1 MRLLIASLWMWF
13 LPMALAQNGAGTAS
27 GTARPV
33 PKLVLT
39 NSLDAFTT
47 PAARIPTNA
56 ASAGPATALKPA
68 TTSPSVTTN
77 AQGEAIWAEGDG
89 IRITASAV
97 GAKVSR
103 AVAEAAAAGRSLSD
117 RDLNALRGRTLDT
130 LIFVQLVLRRAD
142 QGDTNRALFES
153 KSRIDGMIK
162 NAPSA
167 DTFFRTLAQAGYT
180 EESFRKEKFEEALV
194 VNIIDREVKHRI
206 RIPDSDIQAFY
217 DSDDTRWKKPDQ
229 VKASQIFFATINPEN
244 REKLAADVIETKR
257 KKAEEALAQVKA
269 GTNFTTLARQVS
281 EDPSSRER
289 GGEYVFQ
296 KGQMFPEFEKAVWD
310 LKPGSLHDQVVATQF
325 GFHVFKKL
333 EDVPAR
339 VIPLAEVSDQIREVL
354 IQREMEV
361 RIPEYGD
368 RLRAE
373 AHVKLLPGAP
383 QPFQP

>member
-1 MRLLIASLWMWF
+1 MRLLIASLWMWL
-13 LPMALAQNGAGTAS
+13 LPMALAQTAAAAS
-27 GTARPV
+27 SAPARPA

-47 PAARIPTNA
+47 PTP
-56 ASAGPATALKPA
+56 KPA
-68 TTSPSVTTN
+68 AESVAAPAPKISTVNTN
-77 AQGEAIWAEGDG
+77 GEAVWAEGEG
-89 IRITASAV
+89 IRITASQV

-103 AVAEAAAAGRSLSD
+103 TVAEAAAAGRTLSD
-117 RDLNALRGRTLDT
+117 RDINALRGRTLDT
-130 LIFVQLVLRRAD
+130 MIFVQLVLRRAD
-142 QGDTNRALFES
+142 KGDTNRALFES

-162 NAPSA
+162 NAPSPEA
-167 DTFFRTLAQAGYT
+167 FFRTLSQAGYT
-180 EESFRKEKFEEALV
+180 EESFRREKFEEALV
-194 VNIIDREVKHRI
+194 VNIIDREVKHRV
-206 RIPDSDIQAFY
+206 RIPDSDIQAYY
-217 DSDDTRWKKPDQ
+217 DADDTRWKKPDQ
-229 VKASQIFFATINPEN
+229 VKAAQIFFATINPEN
-244 REKLAADVIETKR
+244 REKLPADIIETKR
-257 KKAEEALAQVKA
+257 RKAEEALAQVKA
-269 GTNFTTLARQVS
+269 GTNFATLARQVS
-281 EDPSSRER
+281 EDPTSRER

-310 LKPGSLHDQVVATQF
+310 LKPGSLHGEVVSTQF

-368 RLRAE
+368 RLRNE
-373 AHVKLLPGAP
+373 ARVRLLPGAP

>member
-1 MRLLIASLWMWF
+1 MRLLIASLWMWL
-13 LPMALAQNGAGTAS
+13 LPMALAQTGAAGAS
-27 GTARPV
+27 SAPARPT

-47 PAARIPTNA
+47 PAP
-56 ASAGPATALKPA
+56 KPA
-68 TTSPSVTTN
+68 AEPVTAPAPKISTVNTN
-77 AQGEAIWAEGDG
+77 GEAVWAEGQG
-89 IRITASAV
+89 IRITASQV
-97 GAKVSR
+97 SAKVSR
-103 AVAEAAAAGRSLSD
+103 TVAEAAAAGRTLSD
-117 RDLNALRGRTLDT
+117 RDINALRGRTLDT
-130 LIFVQLVLRRAD
+130 MIFVQLVLRRAD

-153 KSRIDGMIK
+153 KSRVDGMIK
-162 NAPSA
+162 NAPSPEA
-167 DTFFRTLAQAGYT
+167 FFRTLSQAGYT

-206 RIPDSDIQAFY
+206 RIPDSDIQGFY
-217 DSDDTRWKKPDQ
+217 DSDDNRWKKPDQ
-229 VKASQIFFATINPEN
+229 VKAAQIFFATINPET
-244 REKLAADVIETKR
+244 REKLPADVIETKR

-269 GTNFTTLARQVS
+269 GTNFATLARQVS
-281 EDPSSRER
+281 EDPTSRER
-289 GGEYVFQ
+289 GGEYIFQ

-310 LKPGSLHDQVVATQF
+310 VKPGTLHGEVVATQF

-339 VIPLAEVSDQIREVL
+339 VIPLAEVSEQIREVL

-373 AHVKLLPGAP
+373 AKVKLLPGAP

>member
-1 MRLLIASLWMWF
+1 MWLLPIG
-13 LPMALAQNGAGTAS
+13 LAQNGTTPPTAS
-27 GTARPV
+27 GRPV

-39 NSLDAFTT
+39 NSLDAFTA
-47 PAARIPTNA
+47 PAARAPSTA
-56 ASAGPATALKPA
+56 ASTAAATS
-68 TTSPSVTTN
+68 TSKVQTVSTNGESV
-77 AQGEAIWAEGDG
+77 WAEGDG
-89 IRITASAV
+89 LRITASAV
-97 GAKVSR
+97 SAKVSR
-103 AVAEAAAAGRSLSD
+103 SIAEAAAAGRSLSD
-117 RDLNALRGRTLDT
+117 RDLTALRGRTLDT

-142 QGDTNRALFES
+142 QGDTNRALFET

-167 DTFFRTLAQAGYT
+167 DAFFRTLAQAGYT

-194 VNIIDREVKHRI
+194 VNIIDREVKNRI
-206 RIPDSDIQAFY
+206 RIPDSEIQGYY

-229 VKASQIFFATINPEN
+229 VKAAQIFFATINAEN
-244 REKLAADVIETKR
+244 REKLPTDVIEAKK
-257 KKAEEALAQVKA
+257 KKAEETLAQLQA
-269 GTNFTTLARQVS
+269 GTNFTTLAKQIS
-281 EDPSSRER
+281 EDPTSRER

-296 KGQMFPEFEKAVWD
+296 KGQMFPEFEKSVWD
-310 LKPGSLHDQVVATQF
+310 LKPGTLHSQVVTTQF

-333 EDVPAR
+333 EEVPAR
-339 VIPLAEVSDQIREVL
+339 IIPLAEVTEQIRDL
-354 IQREMEV
+354 MIQRDMEV

>member
-1 MRLLIASLWMWF
+1 MRLLIASLWMWL
-13 LPMALAQNGAGTAS
+13 LPMGWAQGSAAPPAAS
-27 GTARPV
+27 GRPA
-33 PKLVLT
+33 PKLILT
-39 NSLDAFTT
+39 NSLDAFTA
-47 PAARIPTNA
+47 PAARTNSLTNA
-56 ASAGPATALKPA
+56 
-68 TTSPSVTTN
+68 PSVLPPKTSAVSTN
-77 AQGEAIWAEGDG
+77 GEAVWASGDG

-142 QGDTNRALFES
+142 KSDTNRALFES

-162 NAPSA
+162 NAPSPEV
-167 DTFFRTLAQAGYT
+167 FFRTLAQAGLT
-180 EESFRKEKFEEALV
+180 EETFRQEKFEEALV
-194 VNIIDREVKHRI
+194 VNIIDREVKNRI
-206 RIPDSDIQAFY
+206 RIPDSDIQGYY
-217 DSDDTRWKKPDQ
+217 DSDSSRWKKPDQ
-229 VKASQIFFATINPEN
+229 VKAAQIFFATINPEN
-244 REKLAADVIETKR
+244 REKLPADVIESKR
-257 KKAEEALAQVKA
+257 KKAEEALVQLQA
-269 GTNFTTLARQVS
+269 GTNFATLAKQVS
-281 EDPSSRER
+281 EDPTSRDR
-289 GGEYVFQ
+289 GGEYLFQ

-310 LKPGSLHDQVVATQF
+310 LKPGTLHTQVVSTQF
-325 GFHVFKKL
+325 GFHLFKKL

-339 VIPLAEVSDQIREVL
+339 VIPMAEVADQIREMMV
-354 IQREMEV
+354 QREMDV

>member
-1 MRLLIASLWMWF
+1 MRLLIASLWMWL
-13 LPMALAQNGAGTAS
+13 LPIGLAQNGSTPPSATG
-27 GTARPV
+27 RPV

-39 NSLDAFTT
+39 NSLDAFTA
-47 PAARIPTNA
+47 PAARAPSTPASTAA
-56 ASAGPATALKPA
+56 AS
-68 TTSPSVTTN
+68 TTN
-77 AQGEAIWAEGDG
+77 QVSTLSTNGESVWAEGDG
-89 IRITASAV
+89 LRITASAV
-97 GAKVSR
+97 NAKVSR
-103 AVAEAAAAGRSLSD
+103 SFAEAAAAGRSLSD
-117 RDLNALRGRTLDT
+117 RDLTALRGRTLDT

-142 QGDTNRALFES
+142 QGDTNRALFET

-167 DTFFRTLAQAGYT
+167 DAFFRTLAQAGYT

-194 VNIIDREVKHRI
+194 VNIIDREVKNRI
-206 RIPDSDIQAFY
+206 RIPDSDIQGYY
-217 DSDDTRWKKPDQ
+217 DSDDSRWKKPDQ
-229 VKASQIFFATINPEN
+229 VKAAQIFFATINPEN
-244 REKLAADVIETKR
+244 REKLPADVIEAKK
-257 KKAEEALAQVKA
+257 KKAEETLAQVQA
-269 GTNFTTLARQVS
+269 GTNFATLAKQVS

-296 KGQMFPEFEKAVWD
+296 KTQMFPEFEQAVWN
-310 LKPGSLHDQVVATQF
+310 LKPGTLHSQVVTTQF

-333 EDVPAR
+333 DDVPAR
-339 VIPLAEVSDQIREVL
+339 VIPMAEVTEQIREL
-354 IQREMEV
+354 MIQREMEV

>member
-1 MRLLIASLWMWF
+1 MRLLIASLWMW
-13 LPMALAQNGAGTAS
+13 LLLMALAQTGSAGASSAP
-27 GTARPV
+27 ARPT

-47 PAARIPTNA
+47 PAP
-56 ASAGPATALKPA
+56 KPA
-68 TTSPSVTTN
+68 AEPVAAPAPKISTVNTN
-77 AQGEAIWAEGDG
+77 GEAVWAEGQG
-89 IRITASAV
+89 IRITASQV
-97 GAKVSR
+97 SAKVSR
-103 AVAEAAAAGRSLSD
+103 TVAEAAAAGRTLSD
-117 RDLNALRGRTLDT
+117 RDINALRGRTLDT
-130 LIFVQLVLRRAD
+130 MIFVQLVLRRAD

-153 KSRIDGMIK
+153 KSRVDGMIK
-162 NAPSA
+162 NAPSPEA
-167 DTFFRTLAQAGYT
+167 FFRTLSQAGYT

-206 RIPDSDIQAFY
+206 RIPDSDIQGFY
-217 DSDDTRWKKPDQ
+217 DSDDNRWKKPDQ
-229 VKASQIFFATINPEN
+229 VKAAQIFFATINPET
-244 REKLAADVIETKR
+244 REKLPADVIETKR

-269 GTNFTTLARQVS
+269 GTNFATLARQVS
-281 EDPSSRER
+281 EDPTSRER

-310 LKPGSLHDQVVATQF
+310 VKPGSLHDQVVATQF

-373 AHVKLLPGAP
+373 AKVKLLPGAP

>member
-1 MRLLIASLWMWF
+1 MRLLIASLWMWL
-13 LPMALAQNGAGTAS
+13 LPMVLAQTGSTPPSATG
-27 GTARPV
+27 RPV

-39 NSLDAFTT
+39 NSLDAFTA
-47 PAARIPTNA
+47 PAARAPSTPDTTAA
-56 ASAGPATALKPA
+56 AS
-68 TTSPSVTTN
+68 TTN
-77 AQGEAIWAEGDG
+77 QVSTLSTNGESVWAEGDG
-89 IRITASAV
+89 LRITASAV
-97 GAKVSR
+97 NAKVSR
-103 AVAEAAAAGRSLSD
+103 SFAEAAAAGRSLSD
-117 RDLNALRGRTLDT
+117 RDLTALRGRTLDT

-142 QGDTNRALFES
+142 QGDTNRALFET

-167 DTFFRTLAQAGYT
+167 DAFFRTLAQAGYT

-194 VNIIDREVKHRI
+194 VNIIDREVKNRI
-206 RIPDSDIQAFY
+206 RIPDSDIQGYY
-217 DSDDTRWKKPDQ
+217 DSDDSRWKKPDQ
-229 VKASQIFFATINPEN
+229 VKAAQIFFATINPEN
-244 REKLAADVIETKR
+244 REKLPADVIEAKK
-257 KKAEEALAQVKA
+257 KKAEEALAQVQA
-269 GTNFTTLARQVS
+269 GTNFATLAKQVS

-296 KGQMFPEFEKAVWD
+296 KTQMFPEFEQAVWN
-310 LKPGSLHDQVVATQF
+310 LKPGTLHSQVVTTQF

-333 EDVPAR
+333 DDVPAR
-339 VIPLAEVSDQIREVL
+339 VIPMAEVTEQIREL
-354 IQREMEV
+354 MIQREMEV

>member
-1 MRLLIASLWMWF
+1 MRLLIASLWMWL
-13 LPMALAQNGAGTAS
+13 LPIGLAQNGSTPPSATG
-27 GTARPV
+27 RPV

-39 NSLDAFTT
+39 NSLDAFTA
-47 PAARIPTNA
+47 PAARAPSTPDTTAA
-56 ASAGPATALKPA
+56 ASTRSQVSTVSTNGE
-68 TTSPSVTTN
+68 SV
-77 AQGEAIWAEGDG
+77 WAEGDG
-89 IRITASAV
+89 LRITASAV
-97 GAKVSR
+97 NAKVSR
-103 AVAEAAAAGRSLSD
+103 SFAEAAAAGRSLSD
-117 RDLNALRGRTLDT
+117 RDLTALRGRTLDT

-142 QGDTNRALFES
+142 QGDTNRALFET

-167 DTFFRTLAQAGYT
+167 DAFFRTLAQAGYT

-194 VNIIDREVKHRI
+194 VNIIDREVKNRI
-206 RIPDSDIQAFY
+206 RIPDSDIQGYY
-217 DSDDTRWKKPDQ
+217 DSDDSRWKKPDQ
-229 VKASQIFFATINPEN
+229 VKAAQIFFATINPEN
-244 REKLAADVIETKR
+244 REKLPADVIEAKK
-257 KKAEEALAQVKA
+257 KKAEEALAQVQA
-269 GTNFTTLARQVS
+269 GTNFATLAKQVS

-296 KGQMFPEFEKAVWD
+296 KTQMFPEFEQAVWN
-310 LKPGSLHDQVVATQF
+310 LKPGTLHSQVVTTQF

-333 EDVPAR
+333 DDVPAR
-339 VIPLAEVSDQIREVL
+339 VIPMAEVTEQIREL
-354 IQREMEV
+354 MIQREMEV

>member
-1 MRLLIASLWMWF
+1 MRLLIASLWMWL
-13 LPMALAQNGAGTAS
+13 LPIGLAQNGTTPATAS
-27 GTARPV
+27 GRPV

-39 NSLDAFTT
+39 NSLDAFTA
-47 PAARIPTNA
+47 PAARAPSTAAPTA
-56 ASAGPATALKPA
+56 AATS
-68 TTSPSVTTN
+68 TSQVSTLSTNGESV
-77 AQGEAIWAEGDG
+77 WAEGDG
-89 IRITASAV
+89 LRITASAV
-97 GAKVSR
+97 SAKVSR
-103 AVAEAAAAGRSLSD
+103 AVAEAAASGRSLSD
-117 RDLNALRGRTLDT
+117 RDLTALRGRTLDT

-142 QGDTNRALFES
+142 QGDTNRALFET

-167 DTFFRTLAQAGYT
+167 DAFFRTLAQAGYT

-194 VNIIDREVKHRI
+194 VNIIDREVKNRI
-206 RIPDSDIQAFY
+206 RIPDSDIQGYY
-217 DSDDTRWKKPDQ
+217 DSDDSRWKKPDQ
-229 VKASQIFFATINPEN
+229 VKAAQIFFATINPEN
-244 REKLAADVIETKR
+244 REKLPADVIEAKK
-257 KKAEEALAQVKA
+257 KKAEEALAQVQA
-269 GTNFTTLARQVS
+269 GTNFATLAKQVS

-296 KGQMFPEFEKAVWD
+296 KTQMFPEFEQAVWN
-310 LKPGSLHDQVVATQF
+310 LKPGTLHSQVVTTQF

-333 EDVPAR
+333 DDVPAR
-339 VIPLAEVSDQIREVL
+339 VIPMAEVTEQIREL
-354 IQREMEV
+354 MIQREMEV

>member
-1 MRLLIASLWMWF
+1 MRLLIASLWMWL
-13 LPMALAQNGAGTAS
+13 LPIGLAQNGSTPPSAKG
-27 GTARPV
+27 RPV

-39 NSLDAFTT
+39 NSLDAFTA
-47 PAARIPTNA
+47 PAARAPSTPDTTAA
-56 ASAGPATALKPA
+56 ASTRSQVSTVSTNGE
-68 TTSPSVTTN
+68 SV
-77 AQGEAIWAEGDG
+77 WAEGDG
-89 IRITASAV
+89 LRITASAV
-97 GAKVSR
+97 NAKVSR
-103 AVAEAAAAGRSLSD
+103 SFAEAAAAGRSLSD
-117 RDLNALRGRTLDT
+117 RDLTALRGRTLDT

-142 QGDTNRALFES
+142 QGDTNRALFET

-167 DTFFRTLAQAGYT
+167 DAFFRTLAQAGYT

-194 VNIIDREVKHRI
+194 VNIIDREVKNRI
-206 RIPDSDIQAFY
+206 RIPDSDIQGYY
-217 DSDDTRWKKPDQ
+217 DSDDSRWKKPDQ
-229 VKASQIFFATINPEN
+229 VKAAQIFFATINPEN
-244 REKLAADVIETKR
+244 REKLPADVIEAKK
-257 KKAEEALAQVKA
+257 KKAEEALAQVQA
-269 GTNFTTLARQVS
+269 GTNFATLAKQVS

-296 KGQMFPEFEKAVWD
+296 KTQMFPEFEQAVWN
-310 LKPGSLHDQVVATQF
+310 LKPGTLHSQVVTTQF

-333 EDVPAR
+333 DDVPAR
-339 VIPLAEVSDQIREVL
+339 VIPMAEVTEQIREL
-354 IQREMEV
+354 MIQREMEV

>member
-1 MRLLIASLWMWF
+1 MRLLIASLWMWL
-13 LPMALAQNGAGTAS
+13 LPIGLAQNSSTPPSATG
-27 GTARPV
+27 RPV

-39 NSLDAFTT
+39 NSLDAFTA
-47 PAARIPTNA
+47 PAARAPSTPASTAA
-56 ASAGPATALKPA
+56 AS
-68 TTSPSVTTN
+68 TTSQVSTLSTNGESV
-77 AQGEAIWAEGDG
+77 WAEGDG
-89 IRITASAV
+89 LRITASAV
-97 GAKVSR
+97 SAKVSR
-103 AVAEAAAAGRSLSD
+103 AVAEAAASGRSLSD
-117 RDLNALRGRTLDT
+117 RDLTALRGRTLDT

-142 QGDTNRALFES
+142 QGDTNRALFET

-167 DTFFRTLAQAGYT
+167 DAFFRTLAQAGYT

-194 VNIIDREVKHRI
+194 VNIIDREVKNRI
-206 RIPDSDIQAFY
+206 RIPDSDIQGYY
-217 DSDDTRWKKPDQ
+217 DSDDSRWKKPDQ
-229 VKASQIFFATINPEN
+229 VKAAQIFFATINPEN
-244 REKLAADVIETKR
+244 REKLPADVIEAKK
-257 KKAEEALAQVKA
+257 KKAEEALAQVQA
-269 GTNFTTLARQVS
+269 GTNFATLAKQVS

-296 KGQMFPEFEKAVWD
+296 KTQMFPEFEQAVWN
-310 LKPGSLHDQVVATQF
+310 LKPGTLHSQVVTTQF

-333 EDVPAR
+333 DDVPAR
-339 VIPLAEVSDQIREVL
+339 VIPMAEVTEQIREL
-354 IQREMEV
+354 MIQREMEV

>member
-1 MRLLIASLWMWF
+1 MRLLIACLWMGL
-13 LPMALAQNGAGTAS
+13 LPMGWAQTGAPTS
-27 GTARPV
+27 PTTARPV

-39 NSLDAFTT
+39 NSLDAFTAPAPRAASNT
-47 PAARIPTNA
+47 PPAAPPPVSGVSTN
-56 ASAGPATALKPA
+56 
-68 TTSPSVTTN
+68 
-77 AQGEAIWAEGDG
+77 GEAVWAEGDG

-97 GAKVSR
+97 AAKVSR
-103 AVAEAAAAGRSLSD
+103 AMAEAAAAGRTLSD

-142 QGDTNRALFES
+142 KGDTNRALFES

-162 NAPSA
+162 NAPSPEV
-167 DTFFRTLAQAGYT
+167 FFKTLAQAGYT

-194 VNIIDREVKHRI
+194 VNIIDREVKHRV
-206 RIPDSDIQAFY
+206 RIPDSDIKAFY

-229 VKASQIFFATINPEN
+229 VKAAQIFFATINPEN
-244 REKLAADVIETKR
+244 REKLAADVIEAKR

-269 GTNFTTLARQVS
+269 GTNFATLARQVS
-281 EDPSSRER
+281 EDPTSRDR
-289 GGEYVFQ
+289 GGDYIFQ
-296 KGQMFPEFEKAVWD
+296 KGQMFPEFEKTVWD
-310 LKPGSLHDQVVATQF
+310 LKPGTLHDQVVSTQF
-325 GFHVFKKL
+325 GFHIFKKL

-373 AHVKLLPGAP
+373 AHVKLLPGSP

>member
-1 MRLLIASLWMWF
+1 MRLLIASIWMWL
-13 LPMALAQNGAGTAS
+13 LPMVLAQNSAVPPSAS
-27 GTARPV
+27 GRPT

-39 NSLDAFTT
+39 NSMDAFTA
-47 PAARIPTNA
+47 PAARNTSNTNTSAALPPTI
-56 ASAGPATALKPA
+56 SAV
-68 TTSPSVTTN
+68 STN
-77 AQGEAIWAEGDG
+77 GEAVWATGDG

-117 RDLNALRGRTLDT
+117 RDLNVLRGRTLDT

-142 QGDTNRALFES
+142 QSDTNRALFES
-153 KSRIDGMIK
+153 KSRIDGIIK
-162 NAPSA
+162 SAPSPEV
-167 DTFFRTLAQAGYT
+167 FFRTLAQAGLT
-180 EESFRKEKFEEALV
+180 EETFRQEKFEEALT
-194 VNIIDREVKHRI
+194 VNIIDREVKNRI
-206 RIPDSDIQAFY
+206 RIPDSDIQGY
-217 DSDDTRWKKPDQ
+217 YESDSSRWKKPDQ
-229 VKASQIFFATINPEN
+229 VKAAQIFFASINPVN
-244 REKLAADVIETKR
+244 REKLPADVIEAKR
-257 KKAEEALAQVKA
+257 KKAEEALAQLQA
-269 GTNFTTLARQVS
+269 GTNFSTLAKQVS
-281 EDPSSRER
+281 EDPTSRER

-310 LKPGSLHDQVVATQF
+310 LKPGTLHAQVVSTQF
-325 GFHVFKKL
+325 GFHLFKKL

-339 VIPLAEVSDQIREVL
+339 VIPMAEVADQIREMMV
-354 IQREMEV
+354 QREMDV

>member
-1 MRLLIASLWMWF
+1 MRLLIASLWMWL
-13 LPMALAQNGAGTAS
+13 LPIGLAQNSSTPPSATG
-27 GTARPV
+27 RPV

-39 NSLDAFTT
+39 NSLDAFTA
-47 PAARIPTNA
+47 PAARAPSTPDTTAA
-56 ASAGPATALKPA
+56 AS
-68 TTSPSVTTN
+68 TTN
-77 AQGEAIWAEGDG
+77 QVSTLSTNGESVWAEGDG
-89 IRITASAV
+89 LRITASAV
-97 GAKVSR
+97 NAKVSR
-103 AVAEAAAAGRSLSD
+103 SFAEAAAAGRSLSD
-117 RDLNALRGRTLDT
+117 RDLTALRGRTLDT

-142 QGDTNRALFES
+142 QGDTNRALFET

-167 DTFFRTLAQAGYT
+167 DAFFRTLAQAGYT

-194 VNIIDREVKHRI
+194 VNIIDREVKNRI
-206 RIPDSDIQAFY
+206 RIPDSDIQGYY
-217 DSDDTRWKKPDQ
+217 DSDDSRWKKPDQ
-229 VKASQIFFATINPEN
+229 VKAAQIFFATINPEN
-244 REKLAADVIETKR
+244 REKLPADVIEAKN
-257 KKAEEALAQVKA
+257 KKAEEALAQVQA
-269 GTNFTTLARQVS
+269 GTNFATLAKQVS

-296 KGQMFPEFEKAVWD
+296 KTQMFPEFEQAVWS
-310 LKPGSLHDQVVATQF
+310 LKPGTLHTQVVTTQF

-339 VIPLAEVSDQIREVL
+339 VIPMAEVTEQIREL
-354 IQREMEV
+354 MIQREMEV

>member
-1 MRLLIASLWMWF
+1 MRLLIASLWMWL
-13 LPMALAQNGAGTAS
+13 LPIGLAQNGSTPPSATG
-27 GTARPV
+27 RPV

-39 NSLDAFTT
+39 NSLDAFTA
-47 PAARIPTNA
+47 PAARAPSTPDTTAA
-56 ASAGPATALKPA
+56 AS
-68 TTSPSVTTN
+68 TSSQISTVSTNGESV
-77 AQGEAIWAEGDG
+77 WAEGDG
-89 IRITASAV
+89 LRITASAV
-97 GAKVSR
+97 NAKVSR
-103 AVAEAAAAGRSLSD
+103 SFAEAAAAGRSLSD
-117 RDLNALRGRTLDT
+117 RDLTALRGRTLDT

-142 QGDTNRALFES
+142 QGDTNRALFET

-167 DTFFRTLAQAGYT
+167 DAFFRTLAQAGYT

-194 VNIIDREVKHRI
+194 VNIIDREVKNRI
-206 RIPDSDIQAFY
+206 RIPDSDIQGYY
-217 DSDDTRWKKPDQ
+217 DSDDSRWKKPDQ
-229 VKASQIFFATINPEN
+229 VKAAQIFFATINPEN
-244 REKLAADVIETKR
+244 REKLPADVIEAKK
-257 KKAEEALAQVKA
+257 KKAEEALAQVQA
-269 GTNFTTLARQVS
+269 GTNFATLAKQVS

-296 KGQMFPEFEKAVWD
+296 KTQMFPEFEQAVWN
-310 LKPGSLHDQVVATQF
+310 LKPGTLHSQVVTTQF

-333 EDVPAR
+333 DDVPAR
-339 VIPLAEVSDQIREVL
+339 VIPMAEVTEQIREL
-354 IQREMEV
+354 MIQREMEV

>member
-1 MRLLIASLWMWF
+1 MRLLIASLWMWL
-13 LPMALAQNGAGTAS
+13 LPIGLAQNSSTPPSATG
-27 GTARPV
+27 RPV

-39 NSLDAFTT
+39 NSLDAFTA
-47 PAARIPTNA
+47 PAARAPSTPDTTAA
-56 ASAGPATALKPA
+56 AS
-68 TTSPSVTTN
+68 TSSQISTVSTNGESV
-77 AQGEAIWAEGDG
+77 WAEGDG
-89 IRITASAV
+89 LRITASAV
-97 GAKVSR
+97 NAKVSR
-103 AVAEAAAAGRSLSD
+103 SFAEAAAAGRSLSD
-117 RDLNALRGRTLDT
+117 RDLTALRGRTLDT

-142 QGDTNRALFES
+142 QGDTNRALFET

-167 DTFFRTLAQAGYT
+167 DAFFRTLAQAGYT

-194 VNIIDREVKHRI
+194 VNIIDREVKNRI
-206 RIPDSDIQAFY
+206 RIPDSDIQGYY
-217 DSDDTRWKKPDQ
+217 DSDDSRWKKPDQ
-229 VKASQIFFATINPEN
+229 VKAAQIFFATINPEN
-244 REKLAADVIETKR
+244 REKLPADVIEAKK
-257 KKAEEALAQVKA
+257 KKAEEALAQVQA
-269 GTNFTTLARQVS
+269 GTNFATLAKQVS

-296 KGQMFPEFEKAVWD
+296 KTQMFPEFEQAVWN
-310 LKPGSLHDQVVATQF
+310 LKPGTLHSQVVTTQF

-339 VIPLAEVSDQIREVL
+339 VIPMAEVTEQIREL
-354 IQREMEV
+354 MIQREMEV

>member
-1 MRLLIASLWMWF
+1 MRLLIASLWMWL
-13 LPMALAQNGAGTAS
+13 LPLALAQTGATPPTAS
-27 GTARPV
+27 GRPV

-39 NSLDAFTT
+39 NSLDAFT
-47 PAARIPTNA
+47 
-56 ASAGPATALKPA
+56 GPATRIPPA
-68 TTSPSVTTN
+68 TPPVAETSTISKVPTVSTNGESV
-77 AQGEAIWAEGDG
+77 WAEGDG
-89 IRITASAV
+89 LRITASAV
-97 GAKVSR
+97 SAKVSR

-142 QGDTNRALFES
+142 QGDTNRALFET

-194 VNIIDREVKHRI
+194 VNIIDREVKNRI
-206 RIPDSDIQAFY
+206 RIPDSDIQGYY

-229 VKASQIFFATINPEN
+229 VKAAQIFFATINPET
-244 REKLAADVIETKR
+244 REKLPADVIEAKK
-257 KKAEEALAQVKA
+257 KKAEEALTQLQA
-269 GTNFTTLARQVS
+269 GTNFAALAKQVS

-296 KGQMFPEFEKAVWD
+296 KGQMFPEFEKAVWEA
-310 LKPGSLHDQVVATQF
+310 KPGTLHGEVVATQF

-339 VIPLAEVSDQIREVL
+339 VIPLAEVSDQIREMM

-373 AHVKLLPGAP
+373 AHVKLQPGAP

>member
-1 MRLLIASLWMWF
+1 MRLLIASLWMWL
-13 LPMALAQNGAGTAS
+13 LPIGLAQNSSTPPSATG
-27 GTARPV
+27 RPV

-39 NSLDAFTT
+39 NSLDAFTA
-47 PAARIPTNA
+47 PAARAPSTPDTTAA
-56 ASAGPATALKPA
+56 AS
-68 TTSPSVTTN
+68 TSSQVSTVSTNGESV
-77 AQGEAIWAEGDG
+77 WAEGDG
-89 IRITASAV
+89 LRITASAV
-97 GAKVSR
+97 NAKVSR
-103 AVAEAAAAGRSLSD
+103 SFAEAAAAGRSLSD
-117 RDLNALRGRTLDT
+117 RDLTALRGRTLDT

-142 QGDTNRALFES
+142 QGDTNRALFET

-167 DTFFRTLAQAGYT
+167 DAFFRTLAQAGYT

-194 VNIIDREVKHRI
+194 VNIIDREVKNRI
-206 RIPDSDIQAFY
+206 RIPDSDIQGYY
-217 DSDDTRWKKPDQ
+217 DSDDSRWKKPDQ
-229 VKASQIFFATINPEN
+229 VKAAQIFFATINPEN
-244 REKLAADVIETKR
+244 REKLPADVIEAKR
-257 KKAEEALAQVKA
+257 KKAEEALAQVQA
-269 GTNFTTLARQVS
+269 GTNFATLAKQLS
-281 EDPSSRER
+281 EDPTSRER

-296 KGQMFPEFEKAVWD
+296 KGQMFPEFEQAVWS
-310 LKPGSLHDQVVATQF
+310 LKPGTLHTQVVTTQF

-339 VIPLAEVSDQIREVL
+339 VIPMAEVTEQIREL
-354 IQREMEV
+354 MIQREMEV

>member
-1 MRLLIASLWMWF
+1 MRLLIASLWMWL
-13 LPMALAQNGAGTAS
+13 LPIGLAQNGSTPPSATG
-27 GTARPV
+27 RPV

-39 NSLDAFTT
+39 NSLDAFTA
-47 PAARIPTNA
+47 PAARAPSTPDTTAA
-56 ASAGPATALKPA
+56 AS
-68 TTSPSVTTN
+68 TSSQISTVSTNGESV
-77 AQGEAIWAEGDG
+77 WAEGDG
-89 IRITASAV
+89 LRITASAV
-97 GAKVSR
+97 NAKVSR
-103 AVAEAAAAGRSLSD
+103 SFAEAAAAGRSLSD
-117 RDLNALRGRTLDT
+117 RDLTALRGRTLDT

-142 QGDTNRALFES
+142 QGDTNRALFET

-167 DTFFRTLAQAGYT
+167 DAFFRTLAQAGYT

-194 VNIIDREVKHRI
+194 VNIIDREVKNRI
-206 RIPDSDIQAFY
+206 RIPDSDIQGYY
-217 DSDDTRWKKPDQ
+217 DSDDSRWKKPDQ
-229 VKASQIFFATINPEN
+229 VKAAQIFFATINPEN
-244 REKLAADVIETKR
+244 REKLPADVIEAKK
-257 KKAEEALAQVKA
+257 KKAEEALAQVQA
-269 GTNFTTLARQVS
+269 GTNFATLAKQVS

-296 KGQMFPEFEKAVWD
+296 KTQMFPEFEQAVWN
-310 LKPGSLHDQVVATQF
+310 LKPGTLHSQVVTTQF

-339 VIPLAEVSDQIREVL
+339 VIPMAEVTEQIREL
-354 IQREMEV
+354 MIQREMEV

>member
-1 MRLLIASLWMWF
+1 MRLLIASLWMWL
-13 LPMALAQNGAGTAS
+13 LPIGLAQNGSTPPSATG
-27 GTARPV
+27 RPV

-39 NSLDAFTT
+39 NSLDAFTA
-47 PAARIPTNA
+47 PAARAPSTPDTTAA
-56 ASAGPATALKPA
+56 AS
-68 TTSPSVTTN
+68 TSSQVSTVSTNGESV
-77 AQGEAIWAEGDG
+77 WAEGDG
-89 IRITASAV
+89 LRITASAV
-97 GAKVSR
+97 NAKVSR
-103 AVAEAAAAGRSLSD
+103 SFAEAAAAGRSLSD
-117 RDLNALRGRTLDT
+117 RDLTALRGRTLDT

-142 QGDTNRALFES
+142 QGDTNRALFET

-167 DTFFRTLAQAGYT
+167 DAFFRTLAQAGYT

-194 VNIIDREVKHRI
+194 VNIIDREVKNRI
-206 RIPDSDIQAFY
+206 RIPDSDIQGYY
-217 DSDDTRWKKPDQ
+217 DSDDSRWKKPDQ
-229 VKASQIFFATINPEN
+229 VKAAQIFFATINPEN
-244 REKLAADVIETKR
+244 REKLPADVIEAKK
-257 KKAEEALAQVKA
+257 KKAEEALAQVQA
-269 GTNFTTLARQVS
+269 GTNFATLAKQVS

-296 KGQMFPEFEKAVWD
+296 KTQMFPEFEQAVWN
-310 LKPGSLHDQVVATQF
+310 LKPGTLHSQVVTTQF

-339 VIPLAEVSDQIREVL
+339 VIPMAEVTEQIREL
-354 IQREMEV
+354 MIQREMEV

>member
-1 MRLLIASLWMWF
+1 MRLLIASLWMGL
-13 LPMALAQNGAGTAS
+13 LPMVLAQTGATPPAAS
-27 GTARPV
+27 GRPV

-39 NSLDAFTT
+39 NSLDAFTG
-47 PAARIPTNA
+47 PAARIPATTPPTAETSTSSKIPTVSTNA
-56 ASAGPATALKPA
+56 E
-68 TTSPSVTTN
+68 SV
-77 AQGEAIWAEGDG
+77 WAEGDG
-89 IRITASAV
+89 LRITASAV
-97 GAKVSR
+97 SAKVSR

-142 QGDTNRALFES
+142 QGDTNRALFET

-167 DTFFRTLAQAGYT
+167 DAFFRTLAQAGYT

-194 VNIIDREVKHRI
+194 VNIIDREVKNRI
-206 RIPDSDIQAFY
+206 RIPDSDIQGYY
-217 DSDDTRWKKPDQ
+217 DSDDTRWKKP
-229 VKASQIFFATINPEN
+229 
-244 REKLAADVIETKR
+244 ADVIEAKK
-257 KKAEEALAQVKA
+257 KKAEEALAQLQA
-269 GTNFTTLARQVS
+269 GTNFATLAKQVS

-296 KGQMFPEFEKAVWD
+296 KGQMFPEFEKSVWEA
-310 LKPGSLHDQVVATQF
+310 KPGTLHGQVVTTQF

-339 VIPLAEVSDQIREVL
+339 VIPLAEVTEQIREL
-354 IQREMEV
+354 MIQREMEV

-368 RLRAE
+368 RLRTE
-373 AHVKLLPGAP
+373 ARVKLQPGAP

>member
-1 MRLLIASLWMWF
+1 MRLLIASLWMW
-13 LPMALAQNGAGTAS
+13 LLLMALAQTGSAGASSAP
-27 GTARPV
+27 ARPT

-47 PAARIPTNA
+47 PAP
-56 ASAGPATALKPA
+56 KPA
-68 TTSPSVTTN
+68 AEPVAAPAPKISTVNTN
-77 AQGEAIWAEGDG
+77 GEAVWAEGQG
-89 IRITASAV
+89 IRITASQV
-97 GAKVSR
+97 SAKVSR
-103 AVAEAAAAGRSLSD
+103 TVAEAAAAGRTLSD
-117 RDLNALRGRTLDT
+117 RDINALRGRTLDT
-130 LIFVQLVLRRAD
+130 MIFVQLVLRRAD

-153 KSRIDGMIK
+153 KSRVDGMIK
-162 NAPSA
+162 NAPSPEA
-167 DTFFRTLAQAGYT
+167 FFRTLSQAGYT

-206 RIPDSDIQAFY
+206 RIPDSDIQGFY
-217 DSDDTRWKKPDQ
+217 DSDDNRWKKPDQ
-229 VKASQIFFATINPEN
+229 VKAAQIFFATINPET
-244 REKLAADVIETKR
+244 REKLPADVIETKR

-269 GTNFTTLARQVS
+269 GTNFATLARQVS
-281 EDPSSRER
+281 EDPTSRER

-310 LKPGSLHDQVVATQF
+310 VKPGTLHGEVVATQF

-339 VIPLAEVSDQIREVL
+339 VIPLAEVSEQIREVL

-373 AHVKLLPGAP
+373 AKVKLLPGAP

>member
-1 MRLLIASLWMWF
+1 MRLLIASLWMWL
-13 LPMALAQNGAGTAS
+13 LPMVLAQTGAAS
-27 GTARPV
+27 SPSAPARPA

-47 PAARIPTNA
+47 PAPKPTAEPVAAPAPKISAVNTNA
-56 ASAGPATALKPA
+56 
-68 TTSPSVTTN
+68 
-77 AQGEAIWAEGDG
+77 EAVWAEGNG
-89 IRITASAV
+89 LRITASQV
-97 GAKVSR
+97 SAKVSR
-103 AVAEAAAAGRSLSD
+103 TVAEAAAAGRTLSD
-117 RDLNALRGRTLDT
+117 RDLNAIRGRTLDT
-130 LIFVQLVLRRAD
+130 MIFVQLVLRRAD

-162 NAPSA
+162 NAPSPEV
-167 DTFFRTLAQAGYT
+167 FFKTLAQAGYT

-206 RIPDSDIQAFY
+206 RIPDSDIQAYY

-229 VKASQIFFATINPEN
+229 VKAAQIFFATINPEN

-269 GTNFTTLARQVS
+269 GTNFATLARQVS
-281 EDPSSRER
+281 EDPTSRER

-310 LKPGSLHDQVVATQF
+310 LKPGTLHDQVVSTQF

-339 VIPLAEVSDQIREVL
+339 VIPMAEVSEQIREL
-354 IQREMEV
+354 MIQREMEV

-373 AHVKLLPGAP
+373 ARVKLLPGAP

>member
-1 MRLLIASLWMWF
+1 MRLLIASLWMWL
-13 LPMALAQNGAGTAS
+13 LPMVLAQTGSTPPSATG
-27 GTARPV
+27 RPV

-39 NSLDAFTT
+39 NSLDAFTA
-47 PAARIPTNA
+47 PAARAPSTPDTTAA
-56 ASAGPATALKPA
+56 ASTRSQVSTVSTNGE
-68 TTSPSVTTN
+68 SV
-77 AQGEAIWAEGDG
+77 WAEGDG
-89 IRITASAV
+89 LRITASAV
-97 GAKVSR
+97 NAKVSR
-103 AVAEAAAAGRSLSD
+103 SFAEAAAAGRSLSD
-117 RDLNALRGRTLDT
+117 RDLTALRGRTLDT

-142 QGDTNRALFES
+142 QGDTNRALFET

-167 DTFFRTLAQAGYT
+167 DAFFRTLAQAGYT

-194 VNIIDREVKHRI
+194 VNIIDREVKNRI
-206 RIPDSDIQAFY
+206 RIPDSDIQGYY
-217 DSDDTRWKKPDQ
+217 DSDDSRWKKPDQ
-229 VKASQIFFATINPEN
+229 VKAAQIFFATINPEN
-244 REKLAADVIETKR
+244 REKLPADVIEAKK
-257 KKAEEALAQVKA
+257 KKAEEALAQVQA
-269 GTNFTTLARQVS
+269 GTNFATLAKQVS

-296 KGQMFPEFEKAVWD
+296 KTQMFPEFEQAVWN
-310 LKPGSLHDQVVATQF
+310 LKPGTLHSQVVTTQF

-333 EDVPAR
+333 DDVPAR
-339 VIPLAEVSDQIREVL
+339 VIPMAEVTEQIREL
-354 IQREMEV
+354 MIQREMEV

>member
-56 ASAGPATALKPA
+56 ASAGPATASKPA
-68 TTSPSVTTN
+68 TTSLTVTTN

-162 NAPSA
+162 NAPSPEV
-167 DTFFRTLAQAGYT
+167 FFKTLAQAG
-180 EESFRKEKFEEALV
+180 
-194 VNIIDREVKHRI
+194 
-206 RIPDSDIQAFY
+206 
-217 DSDDTRWKKPDQ
+217 
-229 VKASQIFFATINPEN
+229 
-244 REKLAADVIETKR
+244 
-257 KKAEEALAQVKA
+257 
-269 GTNFTTLARQVS
+269 
-281 EDPSSRER
+281 
-289 GGEYVFQ
+289 
-296 KGQMFPEFEKAVWD
+296 
-310 LKPGSLHDQVVATQF
+310 
-325 GFHVFKKL
+325 
-333 EDVPAR
+333 
-339 VIPLAEVSDQIREVL
+339 
-354 IQREMEV
+354 
-361 RIPEYGD
+361 
-368 RLRAE
+368 
-373 AHVKLLPGAP
+373 
-383 QPFQP
+383 

>member
-1 MRLLIASLWMWF
+1 MRLLIASLWMWL
-13 LPMALAQNGAGTAS
+13 LPMALAQTGAASSSTAP
-27 GTARPV
+27 ARPA

-47 PAARIPTNA
+47 PAP
-56 ASAGPATALKPA
+56 KPA
-68 TTSPSVTTN
+68 AESVAAPASKISTVNTN
-77 AQGEAIWAEGDG
+77 SEAVWAEGEG
-89 IRITASAV
+89 IRITASQV

-103 AVAEAAAAGRSLSD
+103 TVAEAAAAGRTLSD
-117 RDLNALRGRTLDT
+117 RDLNAVRGRTLDT
-130 LIFVQLVLRRAD
+130 MIFVQLVLRRAD
-142 QGDTNRALFES
+142 KGDTNRALFES

-162 NAPSA
+162 NAPSPEA
-167 DTFFRTLAQAGYT
+167 FFRTLSQAGYT
-180 EESFRKEKFEEALV
+180 EESFRREKFEEALV

-206 RIPDSDIQAFY
+206 RIPESDVQAYY
-217 DSDDTRWKKPDQ
+217 DADDTRWKKPDQ
-229 VKASQIFFATINPEN
+229 VKAAQIFFATINPEN
-244 REKLAADVIETKR
+244 REKLPADVIETKR
-257 KKAEEALAQVKA
+257 KKAEEALTQVKA
-269 GTNFTTLARQVS
+269 GTNFATLARQVS

-310 LKPGSLHDQVVATQF
+310 AKPGTVHGEVVSTQF

-339 VIPLAEVSDQIREVL
+339 VIPLAEVSEQIRELL

-368 RLRAE
+368 RLRTE
-373 AHVKLLPGAP
+373 ARVKLLPGAP

>member
-1 MRLLIASLWMWF
+1 MRLLIASLWMWL
-13 LPMALAQNGAGTAS
+13 LPMALAQTGSAGASSAP
-27 GTARPV
+27 ARPT

-47 PAARIPTNA
+47 PAP
-56 ASAGPATALKPA
+56 KPA
-68 TTSPSVTTN
+68 AEPVAAPAPKISTVNTN
-77 AQGEAIWAEGDG
+77 GEAVWAEGQG
-89 IRITASAV
+89 IRITASQV
-97 GAKVSR
+97 SAKVSR
-103 AVAEAAAAGRSLSD
+103 TVAEAAAAGRTLSD
-117 RDLNALRGRTLDT
+117 RDINALRGRTLDT
-130 LIFVQLVLRRAD
+130 MIFVQLVLRRAD

-153 KSRIDGMIK
+153 KSRVDGMIK
-162 NAPSA
+162 NAPSPEA
-167 DTFFRTLAQAGYT
+167 FFRTLSQAGYT

-206 RIPDSDIQAFY
+206 RIPDSDIQGFY
-217 DSDDTRWKKPDQ
+217 DSDDNRWKKPDQ
-229 VKASQIFFATINPEN
+229 VKAAQIFFATINPET
-244 REKLAADVIETKR
+244 REKLPADVIETKR

-269 GTNFTTLARQVS
+269 GTNFATLARQVS
-281 EDPSSRER
+281 EDPTSRER
-289 GGEYVFQ
+289 GGEYIFQ

-310 LKPGSLHDQVVATQF
+310 VKPGTLHGEVVATQF

-339 VIPLAEVSDQIREVL
+339 VIPLAEVSEQIREVL

-373 AHVKLLPGAP
+373 AKVKLLPGAP

>member
-1 MRLLIASLWMWF
+1 MRLLIASLWMWL
-13 LPMALAQNGAGTAS
+13 LPMVLAQTGSTPPSATG
-27 GTARPV
+27 RPV

-39 NSLDAFTT
+39 NSLDAFTA
-47 PAARIPTNA
+47 PAARTPSTTAPTAA
-56 ASAGPATALKPA
+56 AS
-68 TTSPSVTTN
+68 TSSQVSTVSTNGESV
-77 AQGEAIWAEGDG
+77 WAEGDG
-89 IRITASAV
+89 LRITASAV
-97 GAKVSR
+97 NAKVSR
-103 AVAEAAAAGRSLSD
+103 SFAEAAAAGRSLSD
-117 RDLNALRGRTLDT
+117 RDLTALRGRTLDT

-142 QGDTNRALFES
+142 QGDTNRALFET

-167 DTFFRTLAQAGYT
+167 DAFFRTLAQAGYT

-194 VNIIDREVKHRI
+194 VNIIDREVKNRI
-206 RIPDSDIQAFY
+206 RIPDSDIQGYY
-217 DSDDTRWKKPDQ
+217 DSDDSRWKKPDQ
-229 VKASQIFFATINPEN
+229 VKAAQIFFATINPEN
-244 REKLAADVIETKR
+244 REKLPADVIEAKK
-257 KKAEEALAQVKA
+257 KKAEEALAQVQA
-269 GTNFTTLARQVS
+269 GTNFATLAKQVS

-296 KGQMFPEFEKAVWD
+296 KTQMFPEFEQAVWN
-310 LKPGSLHDQVVATQF
+310 LKPGTLHSQVVTTQF

-333 EDVPAR
+333 DDVPAR
-339 VIPLAEVSDQIREVL
+339 VIPMAEVTEQIREL
-354 IQREMEV
+354 MIQREMEV